1 MRFLSSV
8 KKRLSSPLT
17 IAVALILA
25 VTIAI
30 IFTLAMDTDG
40 GGREENDSPIAST
53 TKTKKTASKPA
64 LRPGNPTPYT
74 GDLLSVAQL
83 NVRDAVVEQ
92 LLKGLKFPWAFEFIS
107 PEDLLIT
114 TLHDGMW
121 RFNIKTR
128 KLTEIQG
135 LPKIPGGRN
144 QIGLMDVALHPDFG
158 ANGRIYITHAV
169 SGETPNTLAMALTTA
184 TLEKDSLLGVTQLLI
199 ATPFG
204 KSPSN
209 FGGALAFDDQGYLYV
224 ATGDRSDRDKAQ
236 AGQHLTGKV
245 LRLLDD
251 GGVPTDNPFVG
262 DPTVDNRIFA
272 LGVRNPQGLVFDH
285 KTGALFE
292 TEHGPMGGD
301 EINVIRAGAN
311 YGWPVITYGANYT
324 TQRIGLGTYGE
335 GYEQPLFYY
344 LPSVAVSPI
353 TVYRGEMFT
362 EWDGDLLVG
371 SLKGSKV
378 HKLDL
383 VDGQIKSE
391 QRMLNELKGRI
402 RDIKVAADGSLFFLL
417 QNQGRIFRLYRSA
430 DLDSTELPLE
440 RPARTVYE
448 LVCRSCHG
456 PGAISHPELADK
468 DTWQTR
474 LNADPKLLLE
484 RVLNGYGSMP
494 AKGACDACTDDEISA
509 ALDHMLA
516 TQKKNSS

>member
-8 KKRLSSPLT
+8 KQRLGSPLT
-17 IAVALILA
+17 IAFALIFS

-30 IFTLAMDTDG
+30 IFIFARETDRG
-40 GGREENDSPIAST
+40 ESEKADSPIASPT
-53 TKTKKTASKPA
+53 ENQKTASKPA
-64 LRPGNPTPYT
+64 LRPGQPTPYD
-74 GDLLSVAQL
+74 GDLPSVAQL

-158 ANGRIYITHAV
+158 ANGRIYFTHAV

-184 TLEKDSLLGVTQLLI
+184 TLEKDGLMGVTQLLI
-199 ATPFG
+199 AAPFG

-251 GGVPTDNPFVG
+251 GGVPSDNPFVD

-311 YGWPVITYGANYT
+311 YGWPIITYGANYT
-324 TQRIGLGTYGE
+324 TQRIGLGTHGE

-371 SLKGSKV
+371 SLKGSRV

-391 QRMLNELKGRI
+391 HRMLAELKGRI
-402 RDIKVAADGSLFFLL
+402 RDIKVAADGSLFFLV

-430 DLDSTELPLE
+430 DLESAGLPLE
-440 RPARTVYE
+440 RSASNVYE

-456 PGAISHPELADK
+456 PGAISHPELANK
-468 DTWQTR
+468 DAWQTR
-474 LNADPKLLLE
+474 LDADPKLLLD

-494 AKGACDACTDDEISA
+494 AKGACESCTDDEISA

-516 TQKKNSS
+516 TQKKNGS